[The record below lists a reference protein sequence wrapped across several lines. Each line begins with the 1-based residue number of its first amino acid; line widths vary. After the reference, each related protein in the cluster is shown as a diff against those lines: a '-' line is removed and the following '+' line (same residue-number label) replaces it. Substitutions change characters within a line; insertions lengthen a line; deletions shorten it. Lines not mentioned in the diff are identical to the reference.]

1 MLKFLKIG
9 LIIVLACSGC
19 ASSPKKLELQK
30 VSVVPE
36 SITNQEQ
43 YEQDVVECDEIAQQY
58 DLSDKKVLKKI
69 LGAGIGGA
77 GGYFVTG
84 TLAGLGMLVG
94 AVPVGSWLAVSAI
107 GTLAGATAGAKMQEA
122 GALQEEL
129 RARQNILYNCLDE
142 KGYDIKVEK

>member
-1 MLKFLKIG
+1 MPKILKIG

-19 ASSPKKLELQK
+19 ASSPKKLEPQK

-43 YEQDVVECDEIAQQY
+43 YEQDVVECHEIAQQY

-84 TLAGLGMLVG
+84 SLAGLGMLVG
-94 AVPVGSWLAVSAI
+94 AVPVGSWLALSAI
-107 GTLAGATAGAKMQEA
+107 GTLAGAAAGAKMQEA
-122 GALQEEL
+122 DASQEEL